1 MSNIP
6 REPSI
11 DAFNQVSVHL
21 AKQFLRRRFVEIDQS
36 EAKIV
41 NGGHV
46 CSRIR
51 TQ

>member
-1 MSNIP
+1 MSNLP

-21 AKQFLRRRFVEIDQS
+21 AKQFLRRFVEIDQS
-36 EAKIV
+36 EARIV

-46 CSRIR
+46 C
-51 TQ
+51 